1 MKAEFFEEPLLEF
14 GSGQR
19 VEHPQ
24 DGLFLYGP
32 VQVKG
37 SPAVVSVG
45 AVGTRSGID
54 LLTRWLKKLA
64 GRIPAQNPDAL
75 HTSAWPGFQSS
86 FGARLESEPT
96 ASIVLGS
103 TAIKNAASIS
113 NRTEA
118 VRTTVQLYENSIL
131 EHLRTE
137 EVRPD
142 VWCVVIPEIV
152 FTYGRPEVVGPKE
165 TTKSTLMPEK
175 MAVGFLKGG
184 SLFPELAKDAE
195 TYLFVKNFHHQLKA
209 QLLDKEAVIQIVRET
224 TLDPTIELDN
234 FGNPKR
240 SLQEPAKVAWNFAT
254 TLYFKARGQP
264 WQLADVRPGVCYVG
278 LAFKRDPSPAER
290 VEACCAAQMFLNS
303 GNGVVFRGALGP
315 WYSSERGDF
324 HLHEEAAADL
334 IAQVSRAYTKDHGKP
349 ATELFIHGRQRF
361 SDEEWSGFQSAVPK
375 KTKLVGVRIRA
386 TQDLRLFRPD
396 VEVPVLRGTSVSISK
411 REGYLWTT
419 GYVPR
424 LRTYPGFETPKPIL
438 VDINRGEGDL
448 STVMR
453 DVLALTKLN
462 YNSCDY
468 SSGLPVTLKF
478 ADRVGEIMM
487 ASPKGMNAPPLPFR
501 YYI

>member
-54 LLTRWLKKLA
+54 LLARWLKKLA

-86 FGARLESEPT
+86 FEARLETEPT

-142 VWCVVIPEIV
+142 LWCVVIPEIV

-165 TTKSTLMPEK
+165 TTKSMLMPEK
-175 MAVGFLKGG
+175 MAVRFLKAG

-195 TYLFVKNFHHQLKA
+195 TYLFVKNFHHQLKG

-254 TLYFKARGQP
+254 TLYFKAIGQP
-264 WQLADVRPGVCYVG
+264 WQLADVRPGVCSVG
-278 LAFKRDPSPAER
+278 LAFKT
-290 VEACCAAQMFLNS
+290 
-303 GNGVVFRGALGP
+303 GP
-315 WYSSERGDF
+315 
-324 HLHEEAAADL
+324 L
-334 IAQVSRAYTKDHGKP
+334 
-349 ATELFIHGRQRF
+349 
-361 SDEEWSGFQSAVPK
+361 
-375 KTKLVGVRIRA
+375 
-386 TQDLRLFRPD
+386 
-396 VEVPVLRGTSVSISK
+396 
-411 REGYLWTT
+411 
-419 GYVPR
+419 
-424 LRTYPGFETPKPIL
+424 
-438 VDINRGEGDL
+438 
-448 STVMR
+448 
-453 DVLALTKLN
+453 
-462 YNSCDY
+462 
-468 SSGLPVTLKF
+468 SSGTRGGLLCGSDVSEL
-478 ADRVGEIMM
+478 R
-487 ASPKGMNAPPLPFR
+487 
-501 YYI
+501 